1 MARNTKTRS
10 KERLLFNKGPS
21 LSPLMRCRRALWLQR
36 RRILVAEKREV
47 KRHWASFSL
56 SSVHHIRVSHTLWTA
71 APGWCT
77 LPPIPRL
84 EYFQVKGILSNS
96 LSIKK
101 KRYLMEVVM
110 HPCLAEGWFRVYLHY
125 DYDLI
130 QGRRFFF
137 IIKRF
142 GVFWFDSVW
151 FNTMYTFIFSWKSV
165 DYVVMVTHD
174 WTVFTSQAMLR

>member
-36 RRILVAEKREV
+36 CRILVAEKREV

-101 KRYLMEVVM
+101 KKMFNGGSDASL
-110 HPCLAEGWFRVYLHY
+110 PGWG
-125 DYDLI
+125 LI
-130 QGRRFFF
+130 QSVSPLRL
-137 IIKRF
+137 
-142 GVFWFDSVW
+142 WFDSREKILFLSSNDSVS
-151 FNTMYTFIFSWKSV
+151 FHLIQYGSIQCIHSFSVGS
-165 DYVVMVTHD
+165 
-174 WTVFTSQAMLR
+174 